1 MASFSAELYADGN
14 VFSVL
19 HCSFGVHQATN
30 QRGQVSTKVR
40 YGPVQLTLDV
50 PEGDSLLAWAADPH
64 KRLLVD
70 ILFRDAN
77 GGSVVETLRLN
88 AAYCVFYGEEFQD
101 GDADDGAYVCRL
113 TLSDP
118 DGWTIQAGGP
128 ATAFVVPAARA
139 HGSPVTGAA
148 LAVAGVAS
156 AVIPIVHQ
164 LVAPGDIPPHL
175 PAPQPNP
182 SPDHCQVQLSAAEW
196 QQLTSGRWDGSKSG
210 KRGRFLKPEA
220 NCEFHVAGDPFTY
233 RTDGEGKMVAV
244 YDAQK
249 SYNVTGSKKGLMG
262 IPLTL
267 NGEPTYAGT
276 PHMFPVTD
284 DQKNVVVIPL
294 QGNRKSD
301 FREANEAA
309 GLTALVATQ
318 GKAPHEPPDGYVWHH
333 RDDFVPSN
341 NSTPPPYGTGTMEL
355 VAVEA
360 HKKTFVHYGSCDQV
374 NQHVGR
380 KIYQ

>member
-1 MASFSAELYADGN
+1 MASFSAELQVSGT
-14 VFSVL
+14 VFPVR
-19 HCSFGVHQATN
+19 HCSFEVHQATH
-30 QRGQVSTKVR
+30 QRGRVNTKVR
-40 YGPVQLTLDV
+40 YGLVQLTLDV
-50 PEGDSLLAWAADPH
+50 PDGDLLLTWTATSQ
-64 KRLLVD
+64 KRLAVA
-70 ILFRDAN
+70 IVFRDAN
-77 GGSVVETLRLN
+77 GGNLIETLSLK
-88 AAYCVFYGEEFQD
+88 AAYCVQYSESFQQ
-101 GDADDGAYVCRL
+101 GDTTTGAYVCEL

-118 DGWTIQAGGP
+118 DGFTLQAGGP
-128 ATAFVVPAARA
+128 AATFLPPAARE
-139 HGSPVTGAA
+139 HGSPIGGVA
-148 LAVAGVAS
+148 LAATNVMTAPAS
-156 AVIPIVHQ
+156 RQ
-164 LVAPGDIPPHL
+164 LVAVSDIPPHL
-175 PAPQPNP
+175 SAPQPNP
-182 SPDHCQVQLSAAEW
+182 SPDHQQVHLSANEW
-196 QQLTSGRWDGSKSG
+196 QQLTRGRWDSSKSG

-220 NCEFHVAGDPFTY
+220 NCEFHVTGDPFTY

-244 YDAQK
+244 YDAQR

-276 PHMFPVTD
+276 PHMFPVTG
-284 DQKNVVVIPL
+284 DQKNVVAIPL

-309 GLTALVATQ
+309 GLTALVAAQ
-318 GKAPHEPPDGYVWHH
+318 GKAPHEAPDGYVWHH
-333 RDDFVPSN
+333 RDDFVPNN

-355 VAVEA
+355 VEVEA